1 MIRTF
6 QQIGSAD
13 LPAVG
18 GKGVNLGVLFRAG
31 FPVPPG
37 FCVTTKGFAGSSCR
51 EASRFIEKTLGQRT
65 GERLTNEFHVQQT
78 QQQSLREGA

>member
-13 LPAVG
+13 LPTVG

-37 FCVTTKGFAGSSCR
+37 FCVTTKGFAAFTAG
-51 EASRFIEKTLGQRT
+51 
-65 GERLTNEFHVQQT
+65 
-78 QQQSLREGA
+78 